1 MTIRA
6 IGIAMSAMVIL
17 SGPASA
23 GAPNEKVSALM
34 TLCGVNPNCSHQGPN
49 ADGGVLFNIREETM
63 VKHVR
68 CQSDGSCVR
77 VMPRGRL
84 FMVTDIVAQLTPN

>member
-1 MTIRA
+1 MTIKTIGTA
-6 IGIAMSAMVIL
+6 ISAIVLL
-17 SGPASA
+17 SSVASA

-34 TLCGVNPNCSHQGPN
+34 TLCGVNPDCSQRGPD
-49 ADGGVLFNIREETM
+49 ADGGVLFIIREQTL

-77 VMPRGRL
+77 VMPRGKR
-84 FMVTDIVAQLTPN
+84 FVVTDIVAQLTPN